1 MIFVAE
7 EQGPLN
13 IQRPAYVTQRGENMV
28 EVNDAE
34 KQFAV

>member
-13 IQRPAYVTQRGENMV
+13 IQVPPYVTRRGET
-28 EVNDAE
+28 EPEISEPE
-34 KQFAV
+34 KQDVV

>member
-13 IQRPAYVTQRGENMV
+13 IQTPAYVTQRGENM